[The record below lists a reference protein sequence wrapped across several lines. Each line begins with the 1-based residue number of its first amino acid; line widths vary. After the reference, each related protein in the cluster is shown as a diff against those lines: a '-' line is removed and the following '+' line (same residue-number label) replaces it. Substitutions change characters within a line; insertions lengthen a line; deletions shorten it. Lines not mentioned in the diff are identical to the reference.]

1 MSWLHV
7 LVSADLSIEAQ
18 TPLLNHSSPSLFSN
32 QVERSSQDMKPSD
45 SEDFCLKMSNNLPPV
60 LYRCW
65 SMESAGDLKSG
76 KVHNGVRPHH
86 FTRAGLLQEFQQH
99 RNLYSSTPTAFVS
112 TTSNFLRALH
122 IAYKKMWL
130 GEDERDIMI
139 AFFTT
144 RADARTKIYP
154 AQDFVIE
161 SGSSEEEVK
170 DFENE
175 YIFLWEVPDDNVI
188 HIVSMDL
195 VIRRGFALPEIR
207 PGHLFPSLSEL
218 RSAMKDYGDQ
228 LSPFE
233 RGYLCGTAACMFGI
247 RAPIYDIAYE
257 MSRWARAGAYD
268 DGSWEV
274 VDKISEEAILD
285 RMITVAEDL
294 EEQGELELLMSELSC
309 LEDTHDEAVMEI
321 AWELQNGHDV
331 RDLQALLTN
340 EELKITNYRQKIAGR
355 MEAVYQRLG
364 L

>member
-1 MSWLHV
+1 
-7 LVSADLSIEAQ
+7 
-18 TPLLNHSSPSLFSN
+18 
-32 QVERSSQDMKPSD
+32 
-45 SEDFCLKMSNNLPPV
+45 MSNNIPDV

-65 SMESAGDLKSG
+65 SMESASDLKSS
-76 KVHNGVRPHH
+76 KVHHGVRPHH

-99 RNLYSSTPTAFVS
+99 SNLYSPTPTAFVS

-122 IAYKKMWL
+122 IAYEKMWL

-144 RADARTKIYP
+144 RADARSKIYP
-154 AQDFVIE
+154 AQDFAIE

-170 DFENE
+170 NFENE

-195 VIRRGFALPEIR
+195 VIRRGFALPGTR
-207 PGHLFPSLSEL
+207 TGQLFPSLSEL
-218 RSAMKDYGDQ
+218 RSAMKRYGDQ

-247 RAPIYDIAYE
+247 RAPVYDIAYD
-257 MSRWARAGAYD
+257 MSRWARAGAYSAK
-268 DGSWEV
+268 GWKV
-274 VDKISEEAILD
+274 VDKMSEEAILD
-285 RMITVAEDL
+285 QMITVAEDL
-294 EEQGELELLMSELSC
+294 EEQGELDSLMSELRC

-321 AWELQNGHDV
+321 GWELQDCHDV
-331 RDLQALLTN
+331 ANLQALLTN
-340 EELKITNYRQKIAGR
+340 EELKITDYRRKIADR
-355 MEAVYQRLG
+355 VEAVYQCLG